1 MVRLLK
7 IAAEALV
14 RHLGGGYFAEFGVW
28 QNNPPPNRWARLQL
42 QNLSYITMCKVGGE
56 IHCFSYRGDI
66 LKSLGYTTLVYHWT
80 PPVMITT
87 PPPPSSPPL
96 ISSIFCV
103 KMLIFLINCIGDY
116 TLKIYKKN
124 RYFHLI
130 SHFTCFFTLCTS
142 FFNLNLWENFWKST
156 IKNIMYIW
164 WINHGKLMP
173 LCFHNILI
181 IFLILR
187 FQTFSKS
194 KIQKS

>member
-87 PPPPSSPPL
+87 PPSPPSSPP
-96 ISSIFCV
+96 S
-103 KMLIFLINCIGDY
+103 
-116 TLKIYKKN
+116 
-124 RYFHLI
+124 
-130 SHFTCFFTLCTS
+130 
-142 FFNLNLWENFWKST
+142 
-156 IKNIMYIW
+156 NII
-164 WINHGKLMP
+164 
-173 LCFHNILI
+173 NILCENVDI
-181 IFLILR
+181 FDKLYWRLYPKNLQKTVMFTWFHTLHVFLPYVHHFLILIYG
-187 FQTFSKS
+187 
-194 KIQKS
+194 KISEKVR